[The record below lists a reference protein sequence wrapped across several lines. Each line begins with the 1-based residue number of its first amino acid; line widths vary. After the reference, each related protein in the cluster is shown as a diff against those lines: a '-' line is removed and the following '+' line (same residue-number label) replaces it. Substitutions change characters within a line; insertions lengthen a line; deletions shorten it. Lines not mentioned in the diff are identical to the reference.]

1 MVYHLV
7 KWSLDNPLLVI
18 LGAIALVAGGSIA
31 FSQVNIE
38 AYPDPAPA
46 IVEIIAKYPGASAEE
61 VERQVTIP
69 LEVELQNMPGL
80 KYVRSKSLFGLSHVR
95 CQFHYGIDYGLCRQE
110 VINRLQF
117 VNDLPPEVTPELSPT
132 SPTGEIMRF
141 TVTGPA
147 DANGKSIYSLNDI
160 KTVQDWVLVRKFRSV
175 PRIIDTVSSG
185 GTVKR
190 YEIRPDPERML
201 RYGIH
206 LKQLEETIRDSNANI
221 GGDYLVHGDNLL
233 NVRSIGLIGNGVDPM
248 RSPVILSTKNP
259 EVAARHLREEERAR
273 IRSIRGIVITANNNV
288 PIRVEDVI
296 EGGPLHNTNDIG
308 KEGVVVT
315 HRPRMGRISI
325 SYPEKEASG
334 EEKVDAN
341 GQRVWHD
348 EKERVQGIVLLRKGE
363 ASLPALEDVR
373 HLVHTLNDDSADILP
388 GMKVEPYY
396 DRTELTEV
404 TTHTVGENL
413 VVGLILVTIIL
424 LVFLSNLRCALIV
437 AINVPLALLVA
448 FGMLYLRGRS
458 ANLLSIGAVD
468 FGIILLS
475 AVVVVENVFRH
486 LNEGIGKEKPLKERI
501 LDACGEVERE
511 LFFTTMVMVAA
522 FLPLFTM
529 VGPEGQIFGPMA
541 DTYAFSLAGAF
552 LLAVTLVPVL
562 CLLFFKDFKPQQ
574 DNFLVRYFQSSYLR
588 QLGLFLKYRYA
599 ALAFMGVLII
609 VTVISLSRLGREFM
623 PELEEGNLYV
633 RGTFPINV
641 SPEAAAEQSDIART
655 VMQKYPE
662 IRVIVS
668 QNGRP
673 DDGTDP
679 TGFYNLEFFLTL
691 KQPSEWPA
699 VKDNEGWRK
708 MLAAKRPRKK
718 QELIAELD
726 SDLSQLVI
734 GANWNFSQNIRD
746 NVMESLSGVKGDNSV
761 KIFGPN
767 LDELE
772 HLADKLK
779 TRLNAINGI
788 TNVGVFRVKGQP
800 NLEIPIDSDKCNY
813 WAVSVEDVNGVI
825 NTAVGGKPVTK
836 MIEGEKRFDI
846 ALRYPERLR
855 NSEEAIM
862 NIPVEVHNN
871 RFIADVAARRN
882 DKLTSIGTIE
892 QNPSLVGST
901 LGSDIVEL
909 SDLPRRRLGDLV
921 TPLGEDGRLDPKG
934 RFVQAG
940 ASTIYREQ
948 GNRMIAVKFSVRGR
962 DLAGAVEEAQ
972 QKTSDLFK
980 SPYSAAWSGEFD
992 QMREAEQR
1000 LMVIVPISMLLVF
1013 LLIFLALRSLPDAFC
1028 VASNV
1033 VALSMGG
1040 LWALMLTGTNF
1051 SISAAVGLISI
1062 FGVAIMDGL
1071 LLISC
1076 FNHLRAAGMPL
1087 KEAIFKGGEQRVRPM
1102 MMSALIAILGLL
1114 PAALSTKIGAQ
1125 TQQPLAIVVV
1135 GGMLTSLLINRYLMP
1150 VLYSLYGDRVKR
1162 DEAHGHGHAPT
1173 PSAPHPQPS

>member
-1 MVYHLV
+1 MVQFIV
-7 KWSLDNPLLVI
+7 RWSLDNPLLVI
-18 LGAIALVAGGSIA
+18 LAAIGLLVGGSIA

-95 CQFHYGIDYGLCRQE
+95 CQFHYGIDYQLCRQE

-117 VNDLPPEVTPELSPT
+117 VDELPSEVTPELSPT

-141 TVTGPA
+141 TI
-147 DANGKSIYSLNDI
+147 DAPKNEKGESIYTLNDI
-160 KTVQDWVLVRKFRSV
+160 KTVQDWVLVRKLRSV

-190 YEIRPDPERML
+190 YEVRPDPERML
-201 RYGIH
+201 RYGID
-206 LKQLEETIRDSNANI
+206 LKQLEQTIRDSNANI

-233 NVRSIGLIGNGVDPM
+233 NVRSIGLIGNGVDPT
-248 RSPVILSTKNP
+248 RASLVISTKNP
-259 EVAARHLREEERAR
+259 EVAAKYLRAEELERV
-273 IRSIRGIVITANNNV
+273 RSIRGIVIASNNNV

-296 EGGPLHNTNDIG
+296 EGGPVRDPADLG

-325 SYPEKEASG
+325 SLPEEDEHGKE
-334 EEKVDAN
+334 KLDAN
-341 GQRVWHD
+341 GNRTWQD
-348 EKERVQGIVLLRKGE
+348 DKERVQGIVLLRKGA

-373 HLVHTLNDDSADILP
+373 ELIHSLNHGSADVLP
-388 GMKVEPYY
+388 GMKIDPYY

-448 FGMLYLRGRS
+448 FTMLYLRGRS

-486 LNEGIGKEKPLKERI
+486 LNEGIGEGQTLKQRI
-501 LDACGEVERE
+501 LNACGEVERE
-511 LFFTTMVMVAA
+511 LFFTTMIMVAA

-552 LLAVTLVPVL
+552 VLAVTLVPVL
-562 CLLFFKDFKPQQ
+562 CLIFFQGFKPQR
-574 DNFLVRYFQSSYLR
+574 DNFLVRYFQASYLR
-588 QLGLFLKYRYA
+588 QLARFLKFRYA
-599 ALAFMGVLII
+599 ALGLMGVLIVFTI
-609 VTVISLSRLGREFM
+609 ISLAGLGREFM

-641 SPEAAAEQSDIART
+641 SPEAAAAQSDTAR
-655 VMQKYPE
+655 VIMQKYPE

-699 VKDNEGWRK
+699 VKDNTGWRSVF
-708 MLAAKRPRKK
+708 AAKRPRKK

-726 SDLSQLVI
+726 GELSKYVI

-772 HLADKLK
+772 NLAEQLK
-779 TRLNAINGI
+779 NRLNSITGI

-800 NLEIPIDSDKCNY
+800 NLEIPVDSDKCNY
-813 WAVSVEDVNGVI
+813 WAVSVDDVNSVI

-855 NSEEAIM
+855 NSEEAIL

-871 RFIADVAARRN
+871 RSNLVAGTRHSNSLSATGS
-882 DKLTSIGTIE
+882 LEQGPSQIGT
-892 QNPSLVGST
+892 T
-901 LGSDIVEL
+901 LGSEL
-909 SDLPRRRLGDLV
+909 GHLNATPRRRLRDLV
-921 TPLGEDGRLDPKG
+921 TPLGEDGKLNPNGK
-934 RFVQAG
+934 FVQAG

-962 DLAGAVEEAQ
+962 DLAGAVAEAQ
-972 QKTSDLFK
+972 TKTADIFK
-980 SPYSAAWSGEFD
+980 SPYSATWSGEFD
-992 QMREAEQR
+992 QMREAERR
-1000 LMVIVPISMLLVF
+1000 LMIIVPISMMLVF
-1013 LLIFLALRSLPDAFC
+1013 LLIYLALRSVLDALA

-1033 VALSMGG
+1033 FALSMGG

-1071 LLISC
+1071 LVIST
-1076 FNHLRAAGMPL
+1076 FNHLRAEGMPL
-1087 KEAIFKGGEQRVRPM
+1087 DEAIRTGAERRVRPM

-1135 GGMLTSLLINRYLMP
+1135 GGMLTTLMINRYLMP
-1150 VLYSLYGDRVKR
+1150 VLYSLYGNRAPVETGMAHPPSHITP
-1162 DEAHGHGHAPT
+1162 DEIA
-1173 PSAPHPQPS
+1173 

>member
-1 MVYHLV
+1 MVHFLV

-18 LGAIALVAGGSIA
+18 LGAIALAVGGSFA

-95 CQFHYGIDYGLCRQE
+95 CQFYYGIDYKSCRQE

-117 VNDLPPEVTPELSPT
+117 VDGLPPEVTPELSPT

-141 TVTGPA
+141 TLTGPK
-147 DANGKSIYSLNDI
+147 DAQGNPLYTLNDI
-160 KTVQDWVLVRKFRSV
+160 KTVQDWVLVRKLRSV

-190 YEIRPDPERML
+190 YEVRPDPERML
-201 RYGIH
+201 RYGID
-206 LKQLEETIRDSNANI
+206 LKQLEQTIRDSNANI
-221 GGDYLVHGDNLL
+221 GGDYLVQGDNLL
-233 NVRSIGLIGNGVDPM
+233 NVRSIGLIGNGADPM
-248 RSPVILSTKNP
+248 RAPVIISTRNP
-259 EVAARHLREEERAR
+259 ELAAKYLRDEEKAR
-273 IRSIRGIVITANNNV
+273 IRAIRGIVISSYNNV

-296 EGGPLHNTNDIG
+296 EGGPVREAAEIG
-308 KEGVVVT
+308 ADGVVVT
-315 HRPRMGRISI
+315 YRPRMGRISI
-325 SYPEKEASG
+325 SYPEMDEHG
-334 EEKVDAN
+334 EEKL
-341 GQRVWHD
+341 D
-348 EKERVQGIVLLRKGE
+348 EKGNRIWQDDKERVQGIVLLRKGE

-373 HLVHTLNDDSADILP
+373 HLVKTLNEGSADILP
-388 GMKVEPYY
+388 GMKIEPYY

-413 VVGLILVTIIL
+413 IVGLILVTIIL

-448 FGMLYLRGRS
+448 FSMLYLRGRS

-486 LNEGIGKEKPLKERI
+486 LNEGIGAENSLKQRI

-562 CLLFFKDFKPQQ
+562 CLIFFQNFKPQR
-574 DNFLVRYFQSSYLR
+574 DNFIVRYFQASYLR
-588 QLGLFLKYRYA
+588 QLGRFLKYRTA
-599 ALAFMGVLII
+599 SLTFMGLLVVGTI
-609 VTVISLSRLGREFM
+609 ISLAGLGREFM

-641 SPEAAAEQSDIART
+641 SPDAAAEQSDRAREI
-655 VMQKYPE
+655 MQQFPE

-699 VKDNEGWRK
+699 VKHNEGWRK
-708 MLAAKRPRKK
+708 LYGMKRPRKK
-718 QELIAELD
+718 QELITELD
-726 SDLSQLVI
+726 SELSKYVI

-772 HLADKLK
+772 DLAEQLK
-779 TRLNAINGI
+779 SRLNSIAGI

-800 NLEIPIDSDKCNY
+800 NLEIPVDSDKCNY
-813 WAVSVEDVNGVI
+813 WAVSVEDVNAVI
-825 NTAVGGKPVTK
+825 NSAVGGKPVTK

-846 ALRYPERLR
+846 AIRFPERLR
-855 NSEEAIM
+855 NSEEAIL

-871 RFIADVAARRN
+871 RFYSGNAERGANMISATGS
-882 DKLTSIGTIE
+882 LEQGPSQFGTA
-892 QNPSLVGST
+892 
-901 LGSDIVEL
+901 LGSDLGKINAT
-909 SDLPRRRLGDLV
+909 PRRRLRDLV
-921 TPLGEDGRLDPKG
+921 TPLGEGGKLDPNG
-934 RFVQAG
+934 SFVRAG

-962 DLAGAVEEAQ
+962 DLAGAVAEAQ
-972 QKTSDLFK
+972 TKTEDLFK
-980 SPYSAAWSGEFD
+980 SPYSATWSGEFD
-992 QMREAEQR
+992 QMKEAERR
-1000 LMVIVPISMLLVF
+1000 LMVIVPFSMLLVF
-1013 LLIFLALRSLPDAFC
+1013 LLIYLALRSLLDAMA

-1033 VALSMGG
+1033 FALSMGG

-1071 LLISC
+1071 LLIST
-1076 FNHLRAAGMPL
+1076 FNHLRAEGVPL
-1087 KEAIFKGGEQRVRPM
+1087 QEAIFKGGERRVRPM

-1135 GGMLTSLLINRYLMP
+1135 GGMLTTLLINRYLMP
-1150 VLYSLYGDRVKR
+1150 VLYSLYGNR
-1162 DEAHGHGHAPT
+1162 EPPASGMAHPPAPAAT
-1173 PSAPHPQPS
+1173 TEIS

>member
-1 MVYHLV
+1 M
-7 KWSLDNPLLVI
+7 
-18 LGAIALVAGGSIA
+18 
-31 FSQVNIE
+31 
-38 AYPDPAPA
+38 
-46 IVEIIAKYPGASAEE
+46 
-61 VERQVTIP
+61 
-69 LEVELQNMPGL
+69 
-80 KYVRSKSLFGLSHVR
+80 
-95 CQFHYGIDYGLCRQE
+95 
-110 VINRLQF
+110 
-117 VNDLPPEVTPELSPT
+117 
-132 SPTGEIMRF
+132 
-141 TVTGPA
+141 
-147 DANGKSIYSLNDI
+147 
-160 KTVQDWVLVRKFRSV
+160 
-175 PRIIDTVSSG
+175 
-185 GTVKR
+185 
-190 YEIRPDPERML
+190 
-201 RYGIH
+201 
-206 LKQLEETIRDSNANI
+206 
-221 GGDYLVHGDNLL
+221 
-233 NVRSIGLIGNGVDPM
+233 
-248 RSPVILSTKNP
+248 
-259 EVAARHLREEERAR
+259 REEELARVRA
-273 IRSIRGIVITANNNV
+273 IRGIVITSVNNV

-296 EGGPLHNTNDIG
+296 EGGPLRDPNKVG
-308 KEGVVVT
+308 QEGVVVT

-325 SYPEKEASG
+325 SYPERDEHG
-334 EEKVDAN
+334 EDKVDAN
-341 GQRVWHD
+341 GNRIWHD

-373 HLVHTLNDDSADILP
+373 HLIETLNNDSADILP

-424 LVFLSNLRCALIV
+424 LIFLSNLRCALIV

-448 FGMLYLRGRS
+448 FTMLYLRGRS

-475 AVVVVENVFRH
+475 AVVVVENVYRH
-486 LNEGIGKEKPLKERI
+486 LNERIGEGHSLKQRI

-562 CLLFFKDFKPQQ
+562 CLIFFQNFKPKQ
-574 DNFLVRYFQSSYLR
+574 DNFLVRYFQASYLR
-588 QLGLFLKYRYA
+588 QLGLFLRYRFA
-599 ALAFMGVLII
+599 ALAFMGLLVVITI
-609 VTVISLSRLGREFM
+609 ISLSGLGREFM

-641 SPEAAAEQSDIART
+641 SPDAAAEQSDVARK
-655 VMQKYPE
+655 VMQNYPE

-699 VKDNEGWRK
+699 VKDTEGWRRI
-708 MLAAKRPRKK
+708 LGNKRPRKK

-726 SDLSQLVI
+726 AELSRYVI

-772 HLADKLK
+772 QYAEQLK
-779 TRLNAINGI
+779 SRLNSIPGI

-800 NLEIPIDSDKCNY
+800 NLEIPVDSDKCNY
-813 WAVSVEDVNGVI
+813 WAVSVEDVNAVI
-825 NTAVGGKPVTK
+825 NSAVGGKPVTK
-836 MIEGEKRFDI
+836 MIEGEKRFDVAI
-846 ALRYPERLR
+846 RFPERLR
-855 NSEEAIM
+855 NSEEAIL

-871 RFIADVAARRN
+871 RSSEMHIARHSNVLSA
-882 DKLTSIGTIE
+882 TGSIDQGPSQVGT
-892 QNPSLVGST
+892 T
-901 LGSDIVEL
+901 LGG
-909 SDLPRRRLGDLV
+909 DLGRLNAIPRRRLRDLV
-921 TPLGEDGRLDPKG
+921 TPLGKNGKLDPKG
-934 RFVQAG
+934 SFVQAG

-962 DLAGAVEEAQ
+962 DLAGAVAEAQ
-972 QKTSDLFK
+972 AKTADIFK
-980 SPYSAAWSGEFD
+980 SPYFATWSGEFD
-992 QMREAEQR
+992 QMREAERR
-1000 LMVIVPISMLLVF
+1000 LMIIVPISGMLVF
-1013 LLIFLALRSLPDAFC
+1013 LLIYLALRSVLDALA

-1033 VALSMGG
+1033 FALSMGG
-1040 LWALMLTGTNF
+1040 LWALMFTGTNF

-1071 LLISC
+1071 LLIST
-1076 FNHLRAAGMPL
+1076 FNHLRAEGMPL
-1087 KEAIFKGGEQRVRPM
+1087 QEAIFKGGERRVRPM

-1135 GGMLTSLLINRYLMP
+1135 GGMLTTLLINRYLMP
-1150 VLYSLYGDRVKR
+1150 VLYSLYGNRQPTAAGM
-1162 DEAHGHGHAPT
+1162 AHPPT
-1173 PSAPHPQPS
+1173 HVSSEEIS